1 MPTAQPFLQRRK
13 QRCRHLGALRTTQ
26 LSIYGYAFHWRALL
40 PVELVAWEAAS
51 HHIQRKRDGK
61 MMRLSNL
68 AFLPLLPLPSTLPSH
83 DSHHNSCLPS
93 FGRQTAMWTEQ
104 PRSCPPHYEG
114 SQKESLAPSSR
125 RPFKYHRPGERNQGK
140 GARDGSVSLS
150 VAAVACLIN
159 RRFRSTKIAVISR
172 RGDAAAALSSS
183 VDGEWRYTRF
193 NVARDRESGATE
205 KLQFHPLKF

>member
-1 MPTAQPFLQRRK
+1 
-13 QRCRHLGALRTTQ
+13 
-26 LSIYGYAFHWRALL
+26 
-40 PVELVAWEAAS
+40 
-51 HHIQRKRDGK
+51 
-61 MMRLSNL
+61 MMRLSDL
-68 AFLPLLPLPSTLPSH
+68 ASLLLPSALPSH

-172 RGDAAAALSSS
+172 RGDAAALSSS